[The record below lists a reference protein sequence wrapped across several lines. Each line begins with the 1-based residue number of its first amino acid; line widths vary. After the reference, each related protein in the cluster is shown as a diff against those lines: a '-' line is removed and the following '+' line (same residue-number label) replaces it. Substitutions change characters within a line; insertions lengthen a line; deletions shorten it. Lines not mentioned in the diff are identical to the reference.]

1 MSIGARNEDL
11 VMREINTAIATVALI
26 SFTLTLAFLL
36 NHLNKREGITNA
48 DRMALTELIQTMENI
63 NR

>member
-1 MSIGARNEDL
+1 
-11 VMREINTAIATVALI
+11 MREINTAIATVALI